1 MYLTLWSH
9 GDPVPEYA
17 RYRQWRAHA
26 DLYRRA
32 LVGPGFYIVT
42 CVFLWLTGDYS
53 RLAAQALAGSAVL
66 FGLLWYLRWRN
77 LLPHKSVSAAD
88 HTRWHQRQWALIYAG
103 YGLWAA
109 LVAVIGIDQHAQ
121 NTATI
126 ITLLATAV
134 YGAAA
139 CIAFTDSQKL
149 QAILLL
155 ILAAPFVFV
164 WGPLVPELRALVY
177 AYSVTWLWACMS
189 GRNFCA
195 EYESQMQLEYQLL
208 VSQADNDRLAR
219 TDALTGLPNRR
230 EYESVYAT
238 AWNQRS
244 RSKEP
249 LSLLAIDIDHFK
261 HINDRYGHL
270 AGDAGLQHVA
280 QLMQSHFRRANDFI
294 ARVGGEEFVVLLPGT
309 PVDEAFV
316 LAEDFR
322 ALLERTP
329 CIQDRLVFPIAVS
342 IGVGE
347 ALPAEDSTP
356 DATYA
361 RIDSACYAA
370 KAAGRNRVERAAVP
384 QPPSSRF

>member
-1 MYLTLWSH
+1 MYRTLWSR

-17 RYRQWRAHA
+17 QYRQWRAHA

-32 LVGPGFYIVT
+32 LIGPGFYIVT

-53 RLAAQALAGSAVL
+53 RAAAQALGASAGL
-66 FGLLWYLRWRN
+66 FALLWYLRWRN
-77 LLPHKSVSAAD
+77 QLPPRSASAD
-88 HTRWHQRQWALIYAG
+88 QHTRWHRRQWGLIYAG
-103 YGLWAA
+103 YVLWSG

-126 ITLLATAV
+126 ITLLAAAV

-139 CIAFTDSQKL
+139 CIAFTDDQKL
-149 QAILLL
+149 QTVVLL
-155 ILAAPFVFV
+155 ILVAPFALV

-177 AYSVTWLWACMS
+177 AYIVTWLWAGMS
-189 GRNFCA
+189 GHNYCQ
-195 EYESQMQLEYQLL
+195 EYESQMRLEYTLL
-208 VSQADNDRLAR
+208 VSQADNERLAR

-261 HINDRYGHL
+261 QVNDRYGHL

-294 ARVGGEEFVVLLPGT
+294 ARVGGEEFVVLLPNT
-309 PVDEAFV
+309 PLDEAFV

-347 ALPAEDSTP
+347 ALPAEDGTP

-370 KAAGRNRVERAAVP
+370 KAAGRNRVERAAA
-384 QPPSSRF
+384 ST